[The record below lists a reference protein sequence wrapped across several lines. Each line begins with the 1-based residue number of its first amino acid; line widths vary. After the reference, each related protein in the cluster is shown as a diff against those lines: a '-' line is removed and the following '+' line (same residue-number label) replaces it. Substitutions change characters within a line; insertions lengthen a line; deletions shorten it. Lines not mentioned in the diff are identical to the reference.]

1 MKKFLLDTLERAIK
15 TAAQTAIAT
24 IGTTATIGAVD
35 WRLVA
40 STVAVAAILSILTSI
55 ASRPVGDA
63 DSASLVSKKEE

>member
-40 STVAVAAILSILTSI
+40 STGALATVLSILTSI
-55 ASRPVGDA
+55 ASRPVGDG
-63 DSASLVSKKEE
+63 DSASLVHKKEE

>member
-40 STVAVAAILSILTSI
+40 STVALATVLSILTSI
-55 ASRPVGDA
+55 ASRPVGDG
-63 DSASLVSKKEE
+63 DSASLVHKKEE